1 MMKNYR
7 LFVLGFMTAS
17 FILLTGFDKP
27 GVHNV
32 VSPAA
37 KKTASNEVKKVQSKS
52 KSKTRKTEHKQ
63 QESLV
68 PGAENSAVEQIEPQ
82 KPLDLSLSF
91 DDAEN
96 TWSTIEQRKAVQKE
110 SLNSFFSEKKKKA
123 PPLYLDGQMLMSQE
137 LEGDKQQSVDGAG
150 IVINLKR

>member
-1 MMKNYR
+1 MKNYR
-7 LFVLGFMTAS
+7 SFVLGFVTVS

-27 GVHNV
+27 GGHNV

-52 KSKTRKTEHKQ
+52 KSKTKKTERKQ
-63 QESLV
+63 QETLV
-68 PGAENSAVEQIEPQ
+68 PSAENSAIEQIEPQ

-91 DDAEN
+91 DDSEN
-96 TWSTIEQRKAVQKE
+96 ALLTIEQSKAVQKE
-110 SLNSFFSEKKKKA
+110 SLNIFSSEKKKKA
-123 PPLYLDGQMLMSQE
+123 RPLYLDGQMLMSQE
-137 LEGDKQQSVDGAG
+137 LEGDKQQTVDGAG